1 MRNEIWAL
9 VSYLGAPS
17 WFITFAP
24 TDVKHPLALYFA
36 DTKKEYTPEFRVK
49 EERLNLIANN
59 PVAGARFFHVIVEL
73 FIKHVL
79 GVEINRRG
87 LYGDTAGYYGTVE
100 QQGRLTLHLHML
112 LWIRNSLTPQE
123 VRDRI
128 MDPASNFQKAM
139 VEYLENCHKGEFING
154 TMETM
159 AKKPDQDKIS
169 NPTKIPLTESLPK
182 PPPHS
187 CKDEHEEGAKC
198 LQCEKYRAW
207 WKQYKDEVDEIV
219 YQSNVHK
226 CKDRLTVYKK
236 VKKVKM
242 QTKAKRIK
250 EKTRLN

>member
-1 MRNEIWAL
+1 MRDW
-9 VSYLGAPS
+9 
-17 WFITFAP
+17 
-24 TDVKHPLALYFA
+24 
-36 DTKKEYTPEFRVK
+36 
-49 EERLNLIANN
+49 
-59 PVAGARFFHVIVEL
+59 
-73 FIKHVL
+73 
-79 GVEINRRG
+79 
-87 LYGDTAGYYGTVE
+87 
-100 QQGRLTLHLHML
+100 
-112 LWIRNSLTPQE
+112 
-123 VRDRI
+123 I

-159 AKKPDQDKIS
+159 AKKLDQDKIS
-169 NPTKIPLTESLPK
+169 YPTKIPLTESLPK

-236 VKKVKM
+236 SKK
-242 QTKAKRIK
+242 R
-250 EKTRLN
+250 

>member
-1 MRNEIWAL
+1 M
-9 VSYLGAPS
+9 
-17 WFITFAP
+17 
-24 TDVKHPLALYFA
+24 
-36 DTKKEYTPEFRVK
+36 
-49 EERLNLIANN
+49 
-59 PVAGARFFHVIVEL
+59 EL

-79 GVEINRRG
+79 GVGINRRG

-154 TMETM
+154 TIETM
-159 AKKPDQDKIS
+159 AKKLDQDKIS

-198 LQCEKYRAW
+198 L
-207 WKQYKDEVDEIV
+207 
-219 YQSNVHK
+219 
-226 CKDRLTVYKK
+226 
-236 VKKVKM
+236 
-242 QTKAKRIK
+242 
-250 EKTRLN
+250 